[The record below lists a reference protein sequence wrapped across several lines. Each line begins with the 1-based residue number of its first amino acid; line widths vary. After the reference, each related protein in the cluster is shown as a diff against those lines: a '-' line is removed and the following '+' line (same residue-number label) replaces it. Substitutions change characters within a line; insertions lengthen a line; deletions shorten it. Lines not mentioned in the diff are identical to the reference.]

1 MMMVFTIGVM
11 SLSIL
16 GYLNKTSKDRLHTA
30 QQRTIKQWKDTCC
43 VQPEK
48 AENLGIETAERT
60 NYAEKEIHETK

>member
-16 GYLNKTSKDRLHTA
+16 GVPPSETSKGKTDYTA

-43 VQPEK
+43 AYRRKGGEF
-48 AENLGIETAERT
+48 RD
-60 NYAEKEIHETK
+60 